1 MVIRRSTSDRAIG
14 TICRQRAVDDLR
26 VSSLQRVD
34 AKSEPFGDA
43 WAVVLD
49 EHVGIVY
56 QVQYR
61 CEVGG
66 VLQVGFDELLVTVL
80 HAEQRTK
87 ALCS

>member
-14 TICRQRAVDDLR
+14 TVCRQGAVHDLG
-26 VSSLQRVD
+26 VSSLQRID
-34 AKSEPFGDA
+34 AKSETFGDA
-43 WAVVLD
+43 WAVVLN

-56 QVQYR
+56 QVQYGSKI
-61 CEVGG
+61 GG

-80 HAEQRTK
+80 HAEQRPK